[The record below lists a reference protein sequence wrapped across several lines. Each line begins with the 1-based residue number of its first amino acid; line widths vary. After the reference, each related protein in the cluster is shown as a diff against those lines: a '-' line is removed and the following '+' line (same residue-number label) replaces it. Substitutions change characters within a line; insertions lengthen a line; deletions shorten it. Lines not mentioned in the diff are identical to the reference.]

1 MMKQL
6 KLTKNEENNKKKSLK
21 KYSTLKPLGCTN
33 QKITKTTK
41 KHHQRQQQQQVDPAA
56 GGEDETYNIR
66 RPL

>member
-21 KYSTLKPLGCTN
+21 EYSTLKPLGCTN

-41 KHHQRQQQQQVDPAA
+41 KHHQQQQQQQQVDPAA
-56 GGEDETYNIR
+56 GGDETYNIR